1 MGASCDG
8 VAAPSRDALS
18 CASRRFGNPNARTL
32 SWQAVALSQ
41 AFTLCL
47 WSDRVI
53 GLEHPKTNWRVSKM
67 RTSVAFAIGA
77 IVLLA
82 PSAATAHFVLLE
94 PANSLVQDERGD
106 PQKLAPCG
114 GSAIGPGTPT
124 NAITEARGGD
134 MLHIK
139 IREAVFH
146 PGHYRVAM
154 AVNSIDELPPD
165 PVTTKHES
173 PRGPLS
179 VSAKID
185 PHPKPPVLADGL
197 FVHTERPIP
206 GSFHEADIRLPNINC
221 DKCTLQVIQWMG
233 EHRGR
238 PAGALNPDGDYS
250 YHHCAHVKITANPAL
265 PIDTS
270 WPGQS
275 SASR

>member
-1 MGASCDG
+1 MS
-8 VAAPSRDALS
+8 PKLRMPT
-18 CASRRFGNPNARTL
+18 ASRRFGNPNARTL
-32 SWQAVALSQ
+32 SWQVVVLSQ

-114 GSAIGPGTPT
+114 GSSNGPGIPT

-154 AVNSIDELPPD
+154 AVNSLDELPPD
-165 PVTTKHES
+165 PETTKRDS
-173 PRGPLS
+173 PRGLVS

-185 PHPKPPVLADGL
+185 PNPKPPLLADGL
-197 FVHTERPIP
+197 FVHTERPAP
-206 GSFHEADIRLPNINC
+206 GSFWETDIRLPNINC
-221 DKCTLQVIQWMG
+221 DKCTLQVIQWMA